1 MRGARRD
8 AAEIAF
14 DPTEATDYG
23 MAVAITDSEFRLR
36 AVSDHYCAMLQRS
49 REEIT
54 NIDWRTIVHHDDL
67 NLPQERQALLI
78 AAGEPYTVSCRIR
91 RGDGIWLQVDFLASR
106 LERGVTRVPLIQSS
120 ARFRPIANPAP
131 QFDALADGPVGDE
144 AVLEYIQSM
153 ATELTKLAGGRRL
166 SMVQHLL
173 SMVSLEAAE
182 ELQRRLGAM
191 APPALFSRPN

>member
-1 MRGARRD
+1 MRVGRRD

-14 DPTEATDYG
+14 APTEATDFG
-23 MAVAITDSEFRLR
+23 MPVAITDSDFRLR
-36 AVSDHYCAMLQRS
+36 TVSDYYCEMLQGS

-54 NIDWRTIVHHDDL
+54 NIDWRTIVHQDDL
-67 NLPQERQALLI
+67 DLPQERQALLI
-78 AAGEPYTVSCRIR
+78 AAGDPYEVSCRLR
-91 RGDGIWLQVDFLASR
+91 RKDGIWLQVDFLASR
-106 LERGVTRVPLIQSS
+106 LERGAARVPLIQSS

-131 QFDALADGPVGDE
+131 QFEALADVPVGDE

-153 ATELTKLAGGRRL
+153 ATELTKLAAGHRL
-166 SMVQHLL
+166 SMIQHLL

-191 APPALFSRPN
+191 APPAWFSKPN